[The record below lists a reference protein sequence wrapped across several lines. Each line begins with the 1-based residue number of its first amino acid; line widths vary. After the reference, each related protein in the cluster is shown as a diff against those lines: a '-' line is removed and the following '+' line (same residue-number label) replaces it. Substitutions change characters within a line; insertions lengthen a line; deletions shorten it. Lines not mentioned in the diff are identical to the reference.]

1 MTTPST
7 LRTMLRRALFPAAML
22 IVMAFFGGYA
32 VLGPNGVLAYGQY
45 KRQLTVRQAQ
55 YEQLDKQRAVL
66 KNRVK
71 LLDPKHVDPDMAD
84 ELTRKQLGVVAPDE
98 VILPLK

>member
-7 LRTMLRRALFPAAML
+7 LRTMLRRALLPAAVL

-45 KRQLTVRQAQ
+45 KRQLVVKQAQ
-55 YEQLDKQRAVL
+55 SAQLHKQRAVL
-66 KNRVK
+66 RNRVE

-98 VILPLK
+98 VILPLH

>member
-45 KRQLTVRQAQ
+45 KRQLAVKQAQ
-55 YEQLDKQRAVL
+55 YAQLDKQRTIL
-66 KNRVK
+66 KNRVR

>member
-1 MTTPST
+1 MTTAST
-7 LRTMLRRALFPAAML
+7 FRTLLRRTWLPATML

-45 KRQLTVRQAQ
+45 KRQLSVKQAR
-55 YEQLDKQRAVL
+55 YAKLDKQRAVL
-66 KNRVK
+66 KNRVD

-98 VILPLK
+98 VILPLN